1 MQHSFYAGMGGF
13 AVDMKTDRDELVL
26 TPESPR
32 LTLTAQGVMFLI
44 KCGVVLPEVSKES
57 ILDRSKADNLAKT
70 LACLQAGYM
79 IVECVSRLATGLP
92 LSFLEINTLG
102 HAVCAL
108 IMYAFWLQKPQDVRD
123 PTLISCIPMQ
133 GHMAYM
139 WMSSALSQAYDGK
152 KGELSRLE
160 YHYLQNEDSGRAQPR
175 GLRDLPMLDDRCDT
189 PGATATGSL
198 GDIEITRPHDYGR
211 FEARTV
217 SGENGCRQP
226 WADIPLPN
234 MRSNPGRKTL
244 VIIREG
250 QTLGDT
256 KLGPQNAESF
266 NVSHSRKVRKEIE
279 KTHGIHRA
287 FLAIKFHRPAE
298 IPLDLA
304 AVTRWELASAF
315 ITKHQEVVVQQTDT
329 VRNTWKFRAG
339 LHLVLDE
346 VPNWPHSAGL
356 VKQSGY
362 FIWIAICLA
371 IGLYGGLHAAA
382 WNSHFPTQ
390 FEQWAWK
397 ISAVNIAASGAL
409 AAIYVAIN
417 GLPTKDG
424 GSFIK
429 NFYVVNFGSHA
440 KSTFFGDAF
449 LTLVLAIPFVVGIAL
464 VPLLCIGFLVYI
476 PARIFL
482 VVEAF
487 ISLRSMPLDVYQT
500 PEWTQWIPHL

>member
-13 AVDMKTDRDELVL
+13 TVDMKTDRDELVL

-57 ILDRSKADNLAKT
+57 ILDRSKADHLAKT

-79 IVECVSRLATGLP
+79 VVECVSRLATGLP

-139 WMSSALSQAYDGK
+139 WMSSALSQAYDGN

-189 PGATATGSL
+189 PGTTATGL
-198 GDIEITRPHDYGR
+198 LDDIEITRPHDYGR

-217 SGENGCRQP
+217 SGKNGCRQP
-226 WADIPLPN
+226 DLVDVPLPN
-234 MRSNPGRKTL
+234 MCSNPGRKTL

-266 NVSHSRKVRKEIE
+266 D
-279 KTHGIHRA
+279 
-287 FLAIKFHRPAE
+287 RPAE

-329 VRNTWKFRAG
+329 VRNTWKFRAD
-339 LHLVLDE
+339 LHLVVDE

-356 VKQSGY
+356 VQQSEY

-390 FEQWAWK
+390 FEQLAWK
-397 ISAVNIAASGAL
+397 VSAVTIAASGTL
-409 AAIYVAIN
+409 ATIYLAIDGI
-417 GLPTKDG
+417 PTKDG

-429 NFYVVNFGSHA
+429 NFYKVNFGNQA
-440 KSTFFGDAF
+440 EPTFFGDVF

-464 VPLLCIGFLVYI
+464 IPFLYLGFLLYI